1 MSRFQSFNAD
11 KLVSRFATHSQCAG
25 RSPVEVAIAASQ
37 RAAPRRRLYRLR
49 CRSGHGTE
57 GISSCHTVKGNGSR
71 ITDLPVSKFL
81 SLSLKTHA
89 TL

>member
-37 RAAPRRRLYRLR
+37 RAAPRRAVDFIVFVVVQD
-49 CRSGHGTE
+49 TE
-57 GISSCHTVKGNGSR
+57 RRESHHVTR
-71 ITDLPVSKFL
+71 
-81 SLSLKTHA
+81 
-89 TL
+89 